1 MALSIQWT
9 VYSCWTKLGHWPCR
23 EIIILWIKIWLAI
36 FMWSICGQCWKV
48 PWLWNLQI
56 ILLSFC
62 IDKDSMA
69 VINLWEWLVAQME
82 EKWVLSNTVKVVF
95 MTISNFAGE
104 LRRIVART
112 VQWQCKANVFDS
124 DVWWHECG
132 ERVHRVHQAHGN
144 VFILA
149 QTMIFFF
156 SFLFNAVIHIK
167 NTLVNTITCWCP
179 FSKHHYQDYFCS
191 LT

>member
-1 MALSIQWT
+1 
-9 VYSCWTKLGHWPCR
+9 
-23 EIIILWIKIWLAI
+23 
-36 FMWSICGQCWKV
+36 
-48 PWLWNLQI
+48 
-56 ILLSFC
+56 
-62 IDKDSMA
+62 
-69 VINLWEWLVAQME
+69 
-82 EKWVLSNTVKVVF
+82 

-167 NTLVNTITCWCP
+167 NTLVNTITFADVP
-179 FSKHHYQDYFCS
+179 SVNIIIKTTFVLSPNSS
-191 LT
+191 LKIRGKCLICQILDCLRFWISLHFIVSFDKLDFEI